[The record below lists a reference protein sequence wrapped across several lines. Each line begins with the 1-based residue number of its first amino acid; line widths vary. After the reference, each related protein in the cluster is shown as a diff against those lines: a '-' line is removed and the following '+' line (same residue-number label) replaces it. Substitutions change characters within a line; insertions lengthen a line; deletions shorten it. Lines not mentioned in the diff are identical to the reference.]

1 MASMT
6 VRTVKPDDAPAVVAV
21 TGPIDTTSL
30 ATPASFRA
38 LLERPAASSTERLVA
53 EVDGEVGAWCP
64 SGMYDD
70 GRGWFWIGVAPPHRR
85 HGIGTAL
92 FERLAA
98 RLANAGAQAIETQIN
113 DEDGR
118 RFLLERGFERT
129 NVARM
134 QSLDLLD
141 VTLPEPGV
149 GAVPLA
155 ELDAGSLYELYAS
168 ARSDVPTRRSRN
180 AMTRAEFERDVLGDE
195 LLDPEVS
202 GVIVENGEPV
212 AFAFVET
219 NRVAG
224 RGLHTLTG
232 VRRDARG
239 RGLGTAVK
247 IAVLRRALHVGLTT
261 MVTTNDVDNEP
272 MLAINRK
279 LRYAPSVLVE
289 TYEREL

>member
-6 VRTVKPDDAPAVVAV
+6 VRTVTPDDAPAVVAV
-21 TGPIDTTSL
+21 TSPIDTTSL
-30 ATPASFRA
+30 ATPSSFRA
-38 LLERPAASSTERLVA
+38 LLERPAAAATERLVA
-53 EVDGEVGAWCP
+53 ELDGELAAWCP

-70 GRGWFWIGVAPPHRR
+70 GRGWFWIGVSPTHRR

-98 RLANAGAQAIETQIN
+98 RLANAGARAIETQIN

-118 RFLLERGFERT
+118 RFLLDRGFERT

-134 QSLDLLD
+134 QSLDLLR
-141 VTLPEPGV
+141 TPLPEAPLP
-149 GAVPLA
+149 AVPLS
-155 ELDAGSLYELYAS
+155 EVDAATLYELYAS
-168 ARSDVPTRRSRN
+168 ARSDVPTRTPRS
-180 AMTRAEFERDVLGDE
+180 AMTRAEFERDVIGDE
-195 LLDPEVS
+195 LLDPEIS
-202 GVIVENGEPV
+202 GLIVENGEPV

-219 NRVAG
+219 NRVTG
-224 RGLHTLTG
+224 RGLHTMTG

-247 IAVLRRALHVGLTT
+247 LAVLRRAVYVGLTT
-261 MVTTNDVDNEP
+261 MITTNDVDNEP

-279 LRYAPSVLVE
+279 LGYEPSVFVE

>member
-1 MASMT
+1 MT
-6 VRTVKPDDAPAVVAV
+6 VRTATPDDAPAVVAV

-30 ATPASFRA
+30 ATPSSFRA

-53 EVDGEVGAWCP
+53 EVDGEVAAWCP

-70 GRGWFWIGVAPPHRR
+70 GRGWFWIGVAPTRR
-85 HGIGTAL
+85 RNGIGAAL

-98 RLANAGAQAIETQIN
+98 RLANAGARAIETQIN

-118 RFLLERGFERT
+118 RFLLDRGFERT
-129 NVARM
+129 NLARM
-134 QSLDLLD
+134 QSLDLLS
-141 VTLPEPGV
+141 VSLPEPAV
-149 GAVPLA
+149 PAVPLS
-155 ELDAGSLYELYAS
+155 ELDARTLYDLYAA
-168 ARSDVPTRRSRN
+168 ARSDVPTRTPRN

-247 IAVLRRALHVGLTT
+247 VAVLRRALHVGLAT
-261 MVTTNDVDNEP
+261 MITTNDVENGP

-279 LRYAPSVLVE
+279 LGYEPSVLVE